1 MINKQAQQVLD
12 SSDPQSSQVMRAV
25 RRESRR
31 RILLAGDTD
40 LAASSLN
47 DFFALEVLAD
57 EHGTE
62 IPGPKLR
69 EVDGVALVGTEL
81 EVLITAA
88 ARAREERRDIPIA
101 IISSRYPTQ
110 SLLFCMIRHG
120 VTFFSLGEFQAAPVG
135 AISILG
141 EYWPDARWVSEF
153 CSRWR
158 FSPREGLIFAS
169 ACAGMSKTD
178 VAEELQ
184 CSVRTVDTHWNR
196 IFGKMGV
203 RSAQGVLAA
212 ALREVL
218 CPQARIA
225 FGAIRFS
232 AMSPSYFP
240 ASQVAR

>member
-1 MINKQAQQVLD
+1 ML
-12 SSDPQSSQVMRAV
+12 RCG
-25 RRESRR
+25 RRFTNALLRTPLFANTSHGCRR
-31 RILLAGDTD
+31 RFANLHGPDTPGRLARVS
-40 LAASSLN
+40 A
-47 DFFALEVLAD
+47 
-57 EHGTE
+57 
-62 IPGPKLR
+62 
-69 EVDGVALVGTEL
+69 
-81 EVLITAA
+81 
-88 ARAREERRDIPIA
+88 ER
-101 IISSRYPTQ
+101 
-110 SLLFCMIRHG
+110 
-120 VTFFSLGEFQAAPVG
+120 
-135 AISILG
+135 
-141 EYWPDARWVSEF
+141 W
-153 CSRWR
+153 
-158 FSPREGLIFAS
+158 EGLIFAS